1 MRTISKHGRGSF
13 AAIGRQ
19 AVTYNPHLVKDLMM
33 TLLGRLERM
42 DNDLP
47 NDRWVQVGTVVAGG
61 KTLIARGTE
70 QVALSNLREGEFVEV
85 TFRSAHTGLVKAD
98 AIYAQPEPMIN
109 KSKSR
114 AQRRLKSTNRTAAGK

>member
-1 MRTISKHGRGSF
+1 M
-13 AAIGRQ
+13 IGGFKSEQSWR
-19 AVTYNPHLVKDLMM
+19 
-33 TLLGRLERM
+33 EE
-42 DNDLP
+42 
-47 NDRWVQVGTVVAGG
+47 

-98 AIYAQPEPMIN
+98 AIYAQPEPIIN

-114 AQRRLKSTNRTAAGK
+114 AQRRLKSTNRIEQRRASKGG

>member
-1 MRTISKHGRGSF
+1 M
-13 AAIGRQ
+13 IGGFKSEQSWR
-19 AVTYNPHLVKDLMM
+19 
-33 TLLGRLERM
+33 EE
-42 DNDLP
+42 
-47 NDRWVQVGTVVAGG
+47 